1 MQDTSCYHLCYCIP
15 RVASLLAALSSVLSS
30 FNSCSSML
38 VTILG
43 SSSDLRLTSIWDCSA
58 IWDHSAFHSWPHR
71 HRPPPGLTSTAST
84 STRSATSRQAS
95 THQSEGS
102 TPAAATCS
110 GTASC
115 KTSPAKPCQRC
126 KDYQRFPPPPASC
139 RSCSQDPEVHLSST
153 STHESQGPRFG

>member
-58 IWDHSAFHSWPHR
+58 IWDHRAFHSWPHR
-71 HRPPPGLTSTAST
+71 HRPPRAYLHRLHFHSQCHQQAGLHPSKRGLHTRRCHLLRHCLLQDLYPQTLSTLQGLST
-84 STRSATSRQAS
+84 F
-95 THQSEGS
+95 S
-102 TPAAATCS
+102 TPAGFLQKLLTGS
-110 GTASC
+110 
-115 KTSPAKPCQRC
+115 
-126 KDYQRFPPPPASC
+126 
-139 RSCSQDPEVHLSST
+139 
-153 STHESQGPRFG
+153 